1 MAIQETAVS
10 YYGLGYV
17 EHAAADFEE
26 IRAHHCTTVI
36 LAVTEFEFDFWRPN
50 LPAVVAAARRAGLPP
65 AGTLKSKTAAPK
77 AGTAAAYFFLLP
89 VGFLGRFLRTE

>member
-50 LPAVVAAARRAGLPP
+50 LPAVVAAARRAAAEGP
-65 AGTLKSKTAAPK
+65 ARSATTSCTSA
-77 AGTAAAYFFLLP
+77 
-89 VGFLGRFLRTE
+89 

>member
-36 LAVTEFEFDFWRPN
+36 LAVTEFEFDFWRSWEIQ
-50 LPAVVAAARRAGLPP
+50 LSVF
-65 AGTLKSKTAAPK
+65 TFCK
-77 AGTAAAYFFLLP
+77 YLL
-89 VGFLGRFLRTE
+89 

>member
-26 IRAHHCTTVI
+26 IRPTT
-36 LAVTEFEFDFWRPN
+36 
-50 LPAVVAAARRAGLPP
+50 ARR
-65 AGTLKSKTAAPK
+65 
-77 AGTAAAYFFLLP
+77 
-89 VGFLGRFLRTE
+89 